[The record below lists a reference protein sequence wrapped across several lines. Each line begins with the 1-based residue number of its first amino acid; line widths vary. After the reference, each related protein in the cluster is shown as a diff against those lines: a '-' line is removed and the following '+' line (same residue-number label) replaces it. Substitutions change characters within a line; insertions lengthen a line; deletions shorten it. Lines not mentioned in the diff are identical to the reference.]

1 MIYAQK
7 VAMEHNLP
15 LHVCFTLPEKFRE
28 SAIRQY
34 GFMLK
39 GLQEVQKVTTC
50 LSIMHAC
57 LHIHI
62 LNMFYMLLHILHH
75 ILFHILVLII
85 CSILCPESCSIYH
98 SFSMYFPFH
107 MLLLV
112 GYSIFCFIYLCLC
125 L

>member
-57 LHIHI
+57 LHII
-62 LNMFYMLLHILHH
+62 FLICSICCFTYCTISCSIYWYLL
-75 ILFHILVLII
+75 

-112 GYSIFCFIYLCLC
+112 GYFIFCFIYLCLC